1 MTLAVEPFMHPAFLY
16 RGRDEY
22 LAGMVPF
29 ILDGL
34 AAGEPVLVAVPGS
47 NLALIEAE
55 LGESASSV
63 ELADLTEAGRNP
75 GRIIPAV
82 LLAFADAHT
91 GPVRLVGEPVWP
103 GRSELEY
110 PACVVHEAL
119 INLAF
124 EGRDATILCPYDA
137 ERLDPAALKDAA
149 RTHPMLMDVEG
160 TRDSDDYA
168 PEATVEAYNELQ
180 PTPALAATLHFDQA
194 GLSDARHFVSDHA
207 VRCGLCMTRAEDLT
221 LAASELC
228 TNSVLHGPGRG
239 TLHVWRE
246 DGYVVCEVG
255 DRGQITDPLAGR
267 RAASSGQ
274 LGGRGLLLVNHVADL
289 VRIHTGVG
297 GTAVRV
303 YMLG

>member
-1 MTLAVEPFMHPAFLY
+1 MALAVQPFMHPAYLY

-22 LAGMVPF
+22 LGGLLPF
-29 ILDGL
+29 IHDGL
-34 AAGEPVLVAVPGS
+34 AAGEPVLVAVPGP

-55 LGESASSV
+55 LAESASSV
-63 ELADLTEAGRNP
+63 ELADMTEAGRNP

-137 ERLDPAALKDAA
+137 ERLDPAVLKDTA
-149 RTHPMLMDVEG
+149 RTHPTLVEAGG
-160 TRDSDDYA
+160 TWDSDDYA
-168 PEATVEAYNELQ
+168 PEATVEAYNELL
-180 PTPALAATLHFDQA
+180 PTPPPAATLHFDHA
-194 GLSDARHFVSDHA
+194 GLSDARHFVADQG
-207 VRCGLCMTRAEDLT
+207 VRYGLSQVRAEDLT

-228 TNSVLHGPGRG
+228 TNSILHGHGHG
-239 TLHVWRE
+239 TLHVWPE
-246 DGYVVCEVG
+246 NGYVVCQVS

-267 RAASSGQ
+267 RSATSGQ
-274 LGGRGLLLVNHVADL
+274 LGGRGLLLVNYVADL

-297 GTAVRV
+297 GTVVRV
-303 YMLG
+303 YILA

>member
-1 MTLAVEPFMHPAFLY
+1 MTLAVEQFMHPAFLY

-22 LAGMVPF
+22 LAGLVPF

-34 AAGEPVLVAVPGS
+34 AAGEPVLVAVPGP

-55 LGESASSV
+55 LAELASSV
-63 ELADLTEAGRNP
+63 EPADMTQAGRNP

-82 LLAFADAHT
+82 LLAFADSHA

-103 GRSELEY
+103 GRSLLEY

-137 ERLDPAALKDAA
+137 ERLDPAVLKDAA
-149 RTHPMLMDVEG
+149 RTHPTLVDAGG

-168 PEATVEAYNELQ
+168 PEATVEAYNELL
-180 PTPALAATLHFDQA
+180 PTPALAATLQFDQA
-194 GLSDARHFVSDHA
+194 GLSDARHFVADHG
-207 VRCGLCMTRAEDLT
+207 VRSGLSTIRAEDLT

-228 TNSVLHGPGRG
+228 TNSVLHGHGHG
-239 TLHVWRE
+239 TLHMWPE
-246 DGYVVCEVG
+246 NGYVVCQVS

-267 RAASSGQ
+267 RLATSGQ

-289 VRIHTGVG
+289 VRTHTGVG

-303 YMLG
+303 YMLA